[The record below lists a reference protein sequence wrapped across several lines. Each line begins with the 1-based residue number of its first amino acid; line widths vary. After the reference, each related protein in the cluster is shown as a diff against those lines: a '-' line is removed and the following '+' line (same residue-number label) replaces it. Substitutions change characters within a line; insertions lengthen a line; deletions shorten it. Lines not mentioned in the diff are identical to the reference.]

1 MTRSPEP
8 HRRYSWAH
16 SSLGGY
22 TDGEHLAESE
32 ISRSRKRYAYYDLDS
47 PIGPRPLTRT
57 RPNGLKPAPVDDLF
71 RKSVRGPRQISYESE
86 TDTPNKHGE
95 RKRTGRDPRE
105 DRKNDGSSTPTVTKA
120 GTARPPAESPAEPD
134 PMHIQMLAELEK
146 ETRPRA
152 EANTV
157 VSVPTFG
164 FALPTVKPES
174 PGPQW
179 PPKIV
184 RILDR
189 HRSNR
194 FGQWADRQY
203 GGRHLYLYPDGSAS
217 DGAAGAGIA
226 YRDGETG
233 EWRGKRIPLLHTGS
247 SDDAE
252 AMAMEPCFKIAV
264 ERSSRFFTVL
274 TDSLATLMEMEGLA
288 SLRPVSEYVK
298 ERIRA
303 MKEYKRILD
312 GQGKRI
318 ECVKIK
324 AHAEKGLLVVGNEH
338 ADAWARNARIMAVRE
353 LKGAGAP
360 HPNLTQT
367 KPENTEA
374 HKKLQKRKHKDV
386 LERKLRGFQRHEK
399 NMKGTQEGALAGP
412 DVLEHHKLVPE
423 IRQKRGI
430 DETTEKSQNA
440 KKPKGGN

>member
-1 MTRSPEP
+1 
-8 HRRYSWAH
+8 
-16 SSLGGY
+16 
-22 TDGEHLAESE
+22 
-32 ISRSRKRYAYYDLDS
+32 
-47 PIGPRPLTRT
+47 
-57 RPNGLKPAPVDDLF
+57 
-71 RKSVRGPRQISYESE
+71 
-86 TDTPNKHGE
+86 
-95 RKRTGRDPRE
+95 
-105 DRKNDGSSTPTVTKA
+105 
-120 GTARPPAESPAEPD
+120 
-134 PMHIQMLAELEK
+134 
-146 ETRPRA
+146 
-152 EANTV
+152 
-157 VSVPTFG
+157 
-164 FALPTVKPES
+164 
-174 PGPQW
+174 
-179 PPKIV
+179 
-184 RILDR
+184 
-189 HRSNR
+189 
-194 FGQWADRQY
+194 
-203 GGRHLYLYPDGSAS
+203 
-217 DGAAGAGIA
+217 
-226 YRDGETG
+226 
-233 EWRGKRIPLLHTGS
+233 
-247 SDDAE
+247 
-252 AMAMEPCFKIAV
+252 MEPCFKIAM

-312 GQGKRI
+312 GQGKCI

-399 NMKGTQEGALAGP
+399 NMEGTQEGALASP
-412 DVLEHHKLVPE
+412 DVLEHHKPVPE

-430 DETTEKSQNA
+430 DETTEKPQNA

>member
-152 EANTV
+152 EASTV

-174 PGPQW
+174 RSGRRRSPESSTGTGPTGSGSGQTGSMAAATSTCTPMALQATGPQV
-179 PPKIV
+179 PASPTATE
-184 RILDR
+184 RR
-189 HRSNR
+189 GS
-194 FGQWADRQY
+194 
-203 GGRHLYLYPDGSAS
+203 GGAKGSLFC
-217 DGAAGAGIA
+217 
-226 YRDGETG
+226 T
-233 EWRGKRIPLLHTGS
+233 RG
-247 SDDAE
+247 
-252 AMAMEPCFKIAV
+252 
-264 ERSSRFFTVL
+264 
-274 TDSLATLMEMEGLA
+274 
-288 SLRPVSEYVK
+288 
-298 ERIRA
+298 RA
-303 MKEYKRILD
+303 MTRRPWRWSPASRSPWSAL
-312 GQGKRI
+312 
-318 ECVKIK
+318 
-324 AHAEKGLLVVGNEH
+324 
-338 ADAWARNARIMAVRE
+338 
-353 LKGAGAP
+353 P
-360 HPNLTQT
+360 
-367 KPENTEA
+367 
-374 HKKLQKRKHKDV
+374 
-386 LERKLRGFQRHEK
+386 GFS
-399 NMKGTQEGALAGP
+399 P
-412 DVLEHHKLVPE
+412 C
-423 IRQKRGI
+423 
-430 DETTEKSQNA
+430 
-440 KKPKGGN
+440 